1 MAKVKYILSGEESE
15 VAKVLQENRIRQ
27 EWGLIHFEPYA
38 EPEQPNEAEPEQPNE
53 AETDSSTSVGQVPES
68 AVEAD
73 DFLEPDPMEDAK
85 EAEVTDTKQA
95 GLADEKKPKT
105 SKKKKSE

>member
-27 EWGLIHFEPYA
+27 EWGLIHIEPYA
-38 EPEQPNEAEPEQPNE
+38 EPEQPNAAEGDAATPSEQVSE
-53 AETDSSTSVGQVPES
+53 MT
-68 AVEAD
+68 VEAD

-85 EAEVTDTKQA
+85 ESEVSDTKQVE
-95 GLADEKKPKT
+95 LADEKKPKS

>member
-1 MAKVKYILSGEESE
+1 MAKAKYILSGEESE

-38 EPEQPNEAEPEQPNE
+38 EPEQPNVAEAD
-53 AETDSSTSVGQVPES
+53 ASTSAGQVPES